1 MQGKINKLNIIK
13 SSVSSPKLKTSIAK
27 KVAALKGNKTIL
39 K

>member
-1 MQGKINKLNIIK
+1 MQDKINKLNKIK
-13 SSVSSPKLKTSIAK
+13 SSVNSPKLKNSIAE